1 MTDPRI
7 PSPEQALSARGPIL
21 VGVIALV
28 LLVGGFGGWAVFSQI
43 SGAIVAQGRI
53 EVDQNR
59 QVVQH
64 IDGGTVNE
72 ILVDEGDVVQAGDV
86 LIRLDG
92 TDLAS
97 ELAINES
104 TLYEVMA
111 RRGRYE
117 AERDNADQIAFAE
130 DLLAVAATREDVADI
145 VEGQRKLYDAR
156 RESLD
161 RQIEQLVKQRSQIRS
176 QLEGIDAQEA
186 ALKVQLELIREE
198 LGDQKTLLA
207 SGLAQKSRLLALQ
220 REEADLSGQVG
231 ELQASR
237 AEGETRITELE
248 IQALGLQD
256 KWREEA
262 ITQLRDIQSRE
273 YELREKNQALHQRLD
288 RLDIT
293 APVSGG
299 VYDLKVFARRA
310 VIRPADPLLYIVPQD
325 KPLIIATHVEPIHID
340 EVYPGQSVHLRFP
353 SLSTRTTP
361 DLEGRVVQVSPDAFV
376 DDARG
381 ISYYRAEL
389 ALEPDQMAKLPEGS
403 KLLPGMPVEAF
414 LRTHDRT
421 PLAYLLKPFTDYFAK
436 AFRET

>member
-1 MTDPRI
+1 MTDPRF
-7 PSPEQALSARGPIL
+7 PSPDRAMSARGPITIGIL
-21 VGVIALV
+21 ALV
-28 LLVGGFGGWAVFSQI
+28 LLVGGFGGWAVFAQI

-64 IDGGTVNE
+64 IDGGTVE
-72 ILVDEGDVVQAGDV
+72 AILVDEGDVVKAGDL

-117 AERDNADQIAFAE
+117 AERDGADDIDFLDE
-130 DLLAVAATREDVADI
+130 LLAVAATREDVADI

-161 RQIEQLVKQRSQIRS
+161 RQTEQLVKQRAQIRS
-176 QLEGIDAQEA
+176 QIEGINAQQA
-186 ALKVQLELIREE
+186 ALSVQLDLIREE
-198 LGDQKTLLA
+198 LEDQRTLLA

-220 REEADLSGQVG
+220 REEADLSGNLG

-288 RLDIT
+288 RLEIT
-293 APVSGG
+293 APVSGI
-299 VYDLKVFARRA
+299 VYDLKVFAPRA
-310 VIRPADPLLYIVPQD
+310 VIRSADPLLFIVPQD
-325 KPLIIATHVEPIHID
+325 RPLIIASQIEPIHID
-340 EVYPGQSVHLRFP
+340 EVFPGQSVHLRFP

-376 DDARG
+376 DEARG

-389 ALEPDQMAKLPEGS
+389 ALDPDQMELLPEGS

>member
-1 MTDPRI
+1 MTDFRT
-7 PSPEQALSARGPIL
+7 PSPEQAMSARGPVIIGIL
-21 VGVIALV
+21 ALV
-28 LLVGGFGGWAVFSQI
+28 LLVGGFGGWAVFAQL

-64 IDGGTVNE
+64 IDGGTVE
-72 ILVDEGDVVQAGDV
+72 AILVDEGDVVQAGDL

-117 AERDNADQIAFAE
+117 AERDGADQIVFLDE
-130 DLLAVAATREDVADI
+130 LLAVAATRDDVADI

-156 RESLD
+156 RESLA
-161 RQIEQLVKQRSQIRS
+161 RQTEQLVKQRAQIRS
-176 QLEGIDAQEA
+176 QIEGINAQEA
-186 ALKVQLELIREE
+186 ALAVQLELIREE
-198 LGDQKTLLA
+198 LGDQRTLLA

-220 REEADLSGQVG
+220 REEADLSGNLG

-273 YELREKNQALHQRLD
+273 YELREKNQALHQRLA
-288 RLDIT
+288 RLEIT
-293 APVSGG
+293 APVSGI
-299 VYDLKVFARRA
+299 VYDLKVFAPRA
-310 VIRPADPLLYIVPQD
+310 VIRPADPLLFIVPQD
-325 KPLIIATHVEPIHID
+325 RPLIIATQIEPIHID
-340 EVYPGQSVHLRFP
+340 EVFPGQAVHLRFP

-361 DLEGRVVQVSPDAFV
+361 DLEGHVVQISPDAFV
-376 DDARG
+376 DEARG
-381 ISYYRAEL
+381 VSYYRAEL
-389 ALEPDQMAKLPEGS
+389 GLDPDQMKKLPEGS

-414 LRTHDRT
+414 LRT
-421 PLAYLLKPFTDYFAK
+421 
-436 AFRET
+436 